1 MDLPYF
7 PSDTKRELLFL
18 MKRRGKISLDDAQSS
33 TGLTKTT
40 LREHLGQL
48 GRDGLVERS
57 ARRQGRGRPALLY
70 ALTAEGERLFPSRDH
85 VLLGGLLDYLNA
97 TGNEHLVNGFFER
110 FWANRL
116 REVEF
121 QLSKIPSDDR
131 EARVRVVE
139 ELLEEQG
146 FMPDIQRGEKGLVI
160 RECNCPFAEAVRH
173 TRLPCQLEAE
183 FFEKVFDDRIG
194 RVAYIPDG
202 SPACTYE
209 FSGTV
214 PE

>member
-18 MKRRGKISLDDAQSS
+18 MKRRGKISLDDAQAS
-33 TGLTKTT
+33 TGLTRTT

-57 ARRQGRGRPALLY
+57 ARRQGRGRPPLLY
-70 ALTAEGERLFPSRDH
+70 ALTAAGERLFPSRDH
-85 VLLGGLLDYLNA
+85 VLLGALLEYLKA
-97 TGNEHLVNGFFER
+97 TDNEWLVNGFFER
-110 FWANRL
+110 YWANRL

-121 QLSKIPSDDR
+121 QLSKIASDEPD
-131 EARVRVVE
+131 ARVRAVE

-146 FMPDIQRGEKGLVI
+146 FMPDIRREERGLVI
-160 RECNCPFAEAVRH
+160 RECNCPFAEAVKH

-209 FSGTV
+209 FPNGAS
-214 PE
+214 E

>member
-7 PSDTKRELLFL
+7 PDTKRELLLL
-18 MKRRGKISLDDAQSS
+18 MKRQGKISLDDAQSS

-48 GRDGLVERS
+48 GRDGLVDRS

-70 ALTAEGERLFPSRDH
+70 ALTEDGERLFPSRDH
-85 VLLGGLLDYLNA
+85 VLLGGLLEYLRA
-97 TGNEHLVNGFFER
+97 TGNEQLVTGFFER

-116 REVEF
+116 SEIEF
-121 QLSKIPSDDR
+121 RLSKVASDDR
-131 EARVRVVE
+131 EARIRVVE
-139 ELLEEQG
+139 ELLREQG
-146 FMPDIQRGEKGLVI
+146 FMPDVQRSEKRLVI
-160 RECNCPFAEAVRH
+160 RECNCPFPEAVRH

-209 FSGTV
+209 F
-214 PE
+214 PEATPE